1 MTEQQKQHAAEVLV
15 KNSMMLLGSTAE
27 EPKFLPKVFVVNGK
41 CYWFLNVARRAAF
54 GTEHPI
60 EVMTIGDAWEIH
72 LHLPADTLKK
82 ECVDSNFDQTG
93 DTYYDGRLFDDRNSI
108 LTSMVPN
115 PVIKYVEGK
124 ANLSVVADM
133 PINRMFLGVRA
144 QNILM
149 KTGCKTYGDALK
161 FGREPMSKLRNV
173 GATTI
178 SELDAEFDRVGLWN
192 QWKYNKPI
200 A

>member
-15 KNSMMLLGSTAE
+15 KNSMMLLGSTAD
-27 EPKFLPKVFVVNGK
+27 EPKYLPKVFVVNGK
-41 CYWFLNVARRAAF
+41 CYWFLNAARRAAF

-60 EVMTIGDAWEIH
+60 EVMTIQEAWQIYT
-72 LHLPADTLKK
+72 HLPADTLNEKA
-82 ECVDSNFDQTG
+82 VDYNFDQTG
-93 DTYYDGRLFDDRNSI
+93 STFDGRLFYDNPI
-108 LTSMVPN
+108 TAGMVPN
-115 PVIKYVEGK
+115 PVIKYVDGRPE
-124 ANLSVVADM
+124 LSAVADM

-144 QNILM
+144 QNILT

>member
-15 KNSMMLLGSTAE
+15 KNSMILLGSTAE
-27 EPKFLPKVFVVNGK
+27 DPKYLPKVFVVNGK

-60 EVMTIGDAWEIH
+60 EVMTIEEAWQIH
-72 LHLPADTLKK
+72 LNMSPDTLNEKSV
-82 ECVDSNFDQTG
+82 ERNFDQTG
-93 DTYYDGRLFDDRNSI
+93 STFNGQIFCDNYKVMAGMVQNPIVKMIDGKPDLA
-108 LTSMVPN
+108 SM
-115 PVIKYVEGK
+115 
-124 ANLSVVADM
+124 LDM
-133 PINRMFLGVRA
+133 EINRLYLTTRA

-161 FGREPMSKLRNV
+161 FGREAMSKLRNV
-173 GATTI
+173 GVTTI

>member
-15 KNSMMLLGSTAE
+15 KDSMMLLGSTAE

-60 EVMTIGDAWEIH
+60 EVMTIEEAWQIH
-72 LHLPADTLKK
+72 MHMSADTLDDKA
-82 ECVDSNFDQTG
+82 VDRYFDQTG
-93 DTYYDGRLFDDRNSI
+93 DAYYDGRLFDDCNSI

-115 PVIKYVEGK
+115 PVIKYVDGRPE
-124 ANLSVVADM
+124 LSAVADM

-161 FGREPMSKLRNV
+161 FGRGPMSKLRNV

>member
-27 EPKFLPKVFVVNGK
+27 EPKFLPKVFVVDGK

-60 EVMTIGDAWEIH
+60 EVMTIEEAWEIYMH
-72 LHLPADTLKK
+72 MSADTLNEK
-82 ECVDSNFDQTG
+82 EVEWNFDQTG
-93 DTYYDGRLFDDRNSI
+93 STFSGLLFCDNREVMAG
-108 LTSMVPN
+108 MVQN
-115 PVIKYVEGK
+115 PVVKMMDGKPDRAAMLDVE
-124 ANLSVVADM
+124 
-133 PINRMFLGVRA
+133 INRLYLTTRA
-144 QNILM
+144 QNILT

>member
-1 MTEQQKQHAAEVLV
+1 MTEQQKQHAAEVLIHS
-15 KNSMMLLGSTAE
+15 KELLGGD
-27 EPKFLPKVFVVNGK
+27 EPKFLPKVFVVDGH
-41 CYWFLNVARRAAF
+41 CYMFLNAARRAAY
-54 GTEHPI
+54 GTSLAI
-60 EVMTIGDAWEIH
+60 DVMTIREAWEIYMNMS
-72 LHLPADTLKK
+72 ADTLNEK
-82 ECVDSNFDQTG
+82 EVEWNFDQTG
-93 DTYYDGRLFDDRNSI
+93 STFNGQLFCDNHEVMAG
-108 LTSMVPN
+108 MVQN
-115 PVIKYVEGK
+115 PVVKMMDCKADRAAMLDVE
-124 ANLSVVADM
+124 
-133 PINRMFLGVRA
+133 INSLYLTTRA

-149 KTGCKTYGDALK
+149 KTKCKTYGDALK

>member
-27 EPKFLPKVFVVNGK
+27 EPKYLPKVFVVNGK

-60 EVMTIGDAWEIH
+60 EVMTIREAWEIYMH
-72 LHLPADTLKK
+72 MSADTLNEK
-82 ECVDSNFDQTG
+82 EVEWNFDQTG
-93 DTYYDGRLFDDRNSI
+93 STFNGLLFCDNREVMAG
-108 LTSMVPN
+108 MVQN
-115 PVIKYVEGK
+115 PVVKMMDGKPDRAAMLDVE
-124 ANLSVVADM
+124 
-133 PINRMFLGVRA
+133 INRLYLTTRA

>member
-1 MTEQQKQHAAEVLV
+1 MTEQQKQHAAEVLIHS
-15 KNSMMLLGSTAE
+15 KELTGGDD
-27 EPKFLPKVFVVNGK
+27 PKFLPKVFVVDGK
-41 CYWFLNVARRAAF
+41 CYMFLNAARRAAY
-54 GTEHPI
+54 GTSLAI
-60 EVMTIGDAWEIH
+60 EVMTIEEAWEIYT
-72 LHLPADTLKK
+72 HLPADALKK
-82 ECVDSNFDQTG
+82 DAVEWNFDQTG
-93 DTYYDGRLFDDRNSI
+93 STFNGLLFCNNREVMAG
-108 LTSMVPN
+108 MVQN
-115 PVIKYVEGK
+115 PVIKYVSGK
-124 ANLSVVADM
+124 PDLSAVADM

-149 KTGCKTYGDALK
+149 KTGCKTYGDAIK

-192 QWKYNKPI
+192 QWKFNKPI

>member
-27 EPKFLPKVFVVNGK
+27 EPKYLRKVFVVNGK

-60 EVMTIGDAWEIH
+60 EVMTIREAWEIYMH
-72 LHLPADTLKK
+72 MSADTLNEK
-82 ECVDSNFDQTG
+82 EVEWNFDQTG
-93 DTYYDGRLFDDRNSI
+93 STFNGQLFCDNREVMAG
-108 LTSMVPN
+108 MVQN
-115 PVIKYVEGK
+115 PVVKMMDGKPDRAAMLDVE
-124 ANLSVVADM
+124 
-133 PINRMFLGVRA
+133 INRLYLTTRA

>member
-1 MTEQQKQHAAEVLV
+1 MTEQQKQHAAEVLIHS
-15 KNSMMLLGSTAE
+15 KELLGGDD
-27 EPKFLPKVFVVNGK
+27 PKFLPKVFVVDGK
-41 CYWFLNVARRAAF
+41 CYMFLNAARRAAY
-54 GTEHPI
+54 GTSLAI
-60 EVMTIGDAWEIH
+60 EVMTIKDAWEIH

-82 ECVDSNFDQTG
+82 VCVDSNFDQTG
-93 DTYYDGRLFDDRNSI
+93 DAYYDGRLFDDRNSI

-115 PVIKYVEGK
+115 PVIKYVDGRPE
-124 ANLSVVADM
+124 LSAVADM

-144 QNILM
+144 QNILT

-192 QWKYNKPI
+192 QWKYNQPI

>member
-93 DTYYDGRLFDDRNSI
+93 STFNGQLFCDNREVMAG
-108 LTSMVPN
+108 MVQN
-115 PVIKYVEGK
+115 PVVKMMDGKPDRAAMLDVE
-124 ANLSVVADM
+124 
-133 PINRMFLGVRA
+133 INRLYLTTRA
-144 QNILM
+144 QNILT

-192 QWKYNKPI
+192 EWRYNKPI

>member
-1 MTEQQKQHAAEVLV
+1 MTEQQKQHAAEVLIHS
-15 KNSMMLLGSTAE
+15 KELLGGDD
-27 EPKFLPKVFVVNGK
+27 PKFLPKVFVVDGH
-41 CYWFLNVARRAAF
+41 CYMFLNAARRAAY
-54 GTEHPI
+54 GTSLAI
-60 EVMTIGDAWEIH
+60 EVMTIREAWEIYMH
-72 LHLPADTLKK
+72 MSADTLNEK
-82 ECVDSNFDQTG
+82 EVEWNFDQTG
-93 DTYYDGRLFDDRNSI
+93 STFNGLLFCDNREVMAG
-108 LTSMVPN
+108 MVQN
-115 PVIKYVEGK
+115 PVVKMMDGKPDRAAMLDVE
-124 ANLSVVADM
+124 
-133 PINRMFLGVRA
+133 INRLYLTTRA

>member
-1 MTEQQKQHAAEVLV
+1 MTEQQKQHAAEVLIHS
-15 KNSMMLLGSTAE
+15 KELLGGDD
-27 EPKFLPKVFVVNGK
+27 PKFLPKVFVVDGH
-41 CYWFLNVARRAAF
+41 CYMFLNAARRAAY
-54 GTEHPI
+54 GTSLAI
-60 EVMTIGDAWEIH
+60 EVMTIREAWEIYMH
-72 LHLPADTLKK
+72 MSADTLNEK
-82 ECVDSNFDQTG
+82 EVEWNFDQTG
-93 DTYYDGRLFDDRNSI
+93 STFNGQLFCDNREVMAG
-108 LTSMVPN
+108 MVQN
-115 PVIKYVEGK
+115 PVVKMMDGK
-124 ANLSVVADM
+124 PDSAAVADM

>member
-1 MTEQQKQHAAEVLV
+1 MTEQQKQHAAEVLIHS
-15 KNSMMLLGSTAE
+15 KELLGGDD
-27 EPKFLPKVFVVNGK
+27 PKFLPKVFVVDGH
-41 CYWFLNVARRAAF
+41 CYMFLNAARRAAY
-54 GTEHPI
+54 GTSLAI
-60 EVMTIGDAWEIH
+60 EVMTIREAWEIYMH
-72 LHLPADTLKK
+72 MSADTLNEK
-82 ECVDSNFDQTG
+82 EVEWNFDQTG
-93 DTYYDGRLFDDRNSI
+93 STFNGQLFCDNREVMAG
-108 LTSMVPN
+108 MVQN
-115 PVIKYVEGK
+115 PVVKMMDGKPDRAAMLDVE
-124 ANLSVVADM
+124 
-133 PINRMFLGVRA
+133 INRLYLTTRA

>member
-27 EPKFLPKVFVVNGK
+27 EPKYLPKVFVVDGK

-60 EVMTIGDAWEIH
+60 EVMTIREAWEIYMH
-72 LHLPADTLKK
+72 MSADTLKK

-93 DTYYDGRLFDDRNSI
+93 DAYYDGRLFDDRNSI

-115 PVIKYVEGK
+115 PVIKYVSGK
-124 ANLSVVADM
+124 ADPSAMLDH

-144 QNILM
+144 QNVLTRLGIN
-149 KTGCKTYGDALK
+149 TYGELLK
-161 FGREPMSKLRNV
+161 FGREPLLKLRNMGV
-173 GATTI
+173 TTLG
-178 SELDAEFDRVGLWN
+178 EFDAEFDRVGLWN

>member
-27 EPKFLPKVFVVNGK
+27 EPKYLPKVFVVNGK

-72 LHLPADTLKK
+72 LHMSADTLNEKAV
-82 ECVDSNFDQTG
+82 EWNFDQTG
-93 DTYYDGRLFDDRNSI
+93 STFSGLLFCDNREVMAG
-108 LTSMVPN
+108 MVQN
-115 PVIKYVEGK
+115 PVVKMIDGKPDRAAMLDVE
-124 ANLSVVADM
+124 
-133 PINRMFLGVRA
+133 INRLYLTTRA
-144 QNILM
+144 QNILT

-192 QWKYNKPI
+192 QWKFNKPI

>member
-1 MTEQQKQHAAEVLV
+1 M
-15 KNSMMLLGSTAE
+15 KNSMILLGSTAE
-27 EPKFLPKVFVVNGK
+27 EPKYLPKVFVVNGK

-60 EVMTIGDAWEIH
+60 EVMTIEEAWQIH
-72 LHLPADTLKK
+72 LHMSADTLKK

-93 DTYYDGRLFDDRNSI
+93 DAYYDGRLFDDRNSI

-115 PVIKYVEGK
+115 PVIKYVDGRPE
-124 ANLSVVADM
+124 LSAVADM

-161 FGREPMSKLRNV
+161 FGRGPMSKLRNV

>member
-1 MTEQQKQHAAEVLV
+1 MTEQQKLHAAKVLIHS
-15 KNSMMLLGSTAE
+15 KELTGGDD
-27 EPKFLPKVFVVNGK
+27 PKFLPKVFVVNGK
-41 CYWFLNVARRAAF
+41 CYWFLNAARRAAF

-60 EVMTIGDAWEIH
+60 EVMTIEEAWQIH
-72 LHLPADTLKK
+72 LHMPADTLDKK
-82 ECVDSNFDQTG
+82 AVAWDFDQTG
-93 DTYYDGRLFDDRNSI
+93 STFSGLLFCNNRTI
-108 LTSMVPN
+108 MAGTVQN
-115 PVIKYVEGK
+115 PVVKMMDGKPDSAAMLDVE
-124 ANLSVVADM
+124 
-133 PINRMFLGVRA
+133 INRLYLTTRA

-192 QWKYNKPI
+192 EWRYNKPI

>member
-1 MTEQQKQHAAEVLV
+1 MTEQQKLHAAKVLIHS
-15 KNSMMLLGSTAE
+15 KELTGGDD
-27 EPKFLPKVFVVNGK
+27 PKFLPKVFVVNGK
-41 CYWFLNVARRAAF
+41 CYWFLNAARRAAF

-60 EVMTIGDAWEIH
+60 EVMTIEEAWQIH
-72 LHLPADTLKK
+72 LHMPADTLDKK
-82 ECVDSNFDQTG
+82 AVAWDFDQTG
-93 DTYYDGRLFDDRNSI
+93 STFSGLLFCNNRTI
-108 LTSMVPN
+108 MAGTVQN
-115 PVIKYVEGK
+115 PVVKMMDGKPDSAAMLDVE
-124 ANLSVVADM
+124 
-133 PINRMFLGVRA
+133 INRLYLTTRA

>member
-15 KNSMMLLGSTAE
+15 KNSMMLLGSTE
-27 EPKFLPKVFVVNGK
+27 EDPKYLPKVFVVNGK

-60 EVMTIGDAWEIH
+60 EVMTIEEAWEIH
-72 LHLPADTLKK
+72 MHMPAETLNK
-82 ECVDSNFDQTG
+82 ECVDSNFDQNGST
-93 DTYYDGRLFDDRNSI
+93 YDGRLFYDNPI
-108 LTSMVPN
+108 TAGMVPN
-115 PVIKYVEGK
+115 TVIMYVSGK
-124 ANLSVVADM
+124 HDLSAVADM
-133 PINRMFLGVRA
+133 TINSMFLGVRA
-144 QNILM
+144 QNILIR
-149 KTGCKTYGDALK
+149 TGCKTYGDAIK
-161 FGREPMSKLRNV
+161 FGRETMSKLRNV
-173 GATTI
+173 GVTTI

>member
-1 MTEQQKQHAAEVLV
+1 MLFRSGLLFCDNRTVMAGKVQNPVV
-15 KNSMMLLGSTAE
+15 KMMD
-27 EPKFLPKVFVVNGK
+27 GK
-41 CYWFLNVARRAAF
+41 PDRAA
-54 GTEHPI
+54 
-60 EVMTIGDAWEIH
+60 MLD
-72 LHLPADTLKK
+72 
-82 ECVDSNFDQTG
+82 
-93 DTYYDGRLFDDRNSI
+93 
-108 LTSMVPN
+108 
-115 PVIKYVEGK
+115 VE
-124 ANLSVVADM
+124 
-133 PINRMFLGVRA
+133 INRLYLTTRA

-192 QWKYNKPI
+192 QWRYNKPI

>member
-1 MTEQQKQHAAEVLV
+1 MTEQQKQHAAEVLIHS
-15 KNSMMLLGSTAE
+15 KELLGGDD
-27 EPKFLPKVFVVNGK
+27 PKFLPKVFVADGK
-41 CYWFLNVARRAAF
+41 CYMFLNAARRAAY
-54 GTEHPI
+54 GTSLAI
-60 EVMTIGDAWEIH
+60 EVMTIEEAWEIYTH
-72 LHLPADTLKK
+72 MPADTLKK
-82 ECVDSNFDQTG
+82 DAVERNFDQTG
-93 DTYYDGRLFDDRNSI
+93 STFNGLLFCDNREVMAG
-108 LTSMVPN
+108 MVQN
-115 PVIKYVEGK
+115 PVVKMMDGKPDRAAMLDVE
-124 ANLSVVADM
+124 
-133 PINRMFLGVRA
+133 INRLYLTTRA

-192 QWKYNKPI
+192 QWRYNKPI

>member
-1 MTEQQKQHAAEVLV
+1 MTEQQKQHAADVLV

-60 EVMTIGDAWEIH
+60 EVMTIADAWEIH
-72 LHLPADTLKK
+72 LHLPADTLRK

-93 DTYYDGRLFDDRNSI
+93 DTYYDSRLFDDRNSI
-108 LTSMVPN
+108 TTSMVPN
-115 PVIKYVEGK
+115 PVIKYVSDK
-124 ANLSVVADM
+124 ADLSAVADM
-133 PINRMFLGVRA
+133 PVNRMFLGVRA

-149 KTGCKTYGDALK
+149 KLGCKTYGDALK
-161 FGREPMSKLRNV
+161 HGRETISKLRNV
-173 GATTI
+173 GATTL

>member
-15 KNSMMLLGSTAE
+15 KNSMILLGSTAE
-27 EPKFLPKVFVVNGK
+27 DPKYLPKVFVVNGK

-60 EVMTIGDAWEIH
+60 EVMTIEEAWQIH
-72 LHLPADTLKK
+72 LNMSPDTLNEKSV
-82 ECVDSNFDQTG
+82 ERNFDQTG
-93 DTYYDGRLFDDRNSI
+93 STFNGHIFCDNYKVMAGMVQHPIVKMIDGKPDLAEM
-108 LTSMVPN
+108 L
-115 PVIKYVEGK
+115 
-124 ANLSVVADM
+124 DM
-133 PINRMFLGVRA
+133 EINRLYLTTRA

-161 FGREPMSKLRNV
+161 FGREAMIKLRNV
-173 GATTI
+173 GVTTI

>member
-1 MTEQQKQHAAEVLV
+1 M
-15 KNSMMLLGSTAE
+15 
-27 EPKFLPKVFVVNGK
+27 FVVNGK

-60 EVMTIGDAWEIH
+60 EVMTIKDAWEIH

-82 ECVDSNFDQTG
+82 ECVDNNFDQTG
-93 DTYYDGRLFDDRNSI
+93 STYDGRLFYDNPITAD
-108 LTSMVPN
+108 MVPN
-115 PVIKYVEGK
+115 PVIKYVSGK
-124 ANLSVVADM
+124 PDLSAVADM

-161 FGREPMSKLRNV
+161 FGRDPMSKLRNV

-192 QWKYNKPI
+192 QWKYNQPI

>member
-1 MTEQQKQHAAEVLV
+1 MTEQQKQHAAEVLIHS
-15 KNSMMLLGSTAE
+15 KELLGGDD
-27 EPKFLPKVFVVNGK
+27 PKFLPKVFVVDGK
-41 CYWFLNVARRAAF
+41 CYMFLNAARRAAF
-54 GTEHPI
+54 GTSLAI
-60 EVMTIGDAWEIH
+60 EVMTIREAWEIYMH
-72 LHLPADTLKK
+72 MSADTLNEK
-82 ECVDSNFDQTG
+82 EVEWNFDQTG
-93 DTYYDGRLFDDRNSI
+93 DAYYDGRLFDDRNSI
-108 LTSMVPN
+108 LTSMVQN
-115 PVIKYVEGK
+115 PVIKYVDGRPE
-124 ANLSVVADM
+124 LSAVADM

>member
-1 MTEQQKQHAAEVLV
+1 MTEQQKQHAADVLIHS
-15 KNSMMLLGSTAE
+15 KELTGGD

-60 EVMTIGDAWEIH
+60 EVMTIEEAWV
-72 LHLPADTLKK
+72 LYMHLPADSLKK
-82 ECVDSNFDQTG
+82 DAVEWNFDQTG
-93 DTYYDGRLFDDRNSI
+93 STFNGQLFCDNHEVMAG
-108 LTSMVPN
+108 MVQN
-115 PVIKYVEGK
+115 PVVKMMDGKPDRAAMLDVE
-124 ANLSVVADM
+124 
-133 PINRMFLGVRA
+133 INRLYLTTRA

-149 KTGCKTYGDALK
+149 MTGCKTYGDAIK

-192 QWKYNKPI
+192 QWRYNKPLN

>member
-1 MTEQQKQHAAEVLV
+1 MTEQQKQHAAEVLIHS
-15 KNSMMLLGSTAE
+15 KELLGGDD
-27 EPKFLPKVFVVNGK
+27 PKFLPKVFVVDGH
-41 CYWFLNVARRAAF
+41 CYMFLNAARRAAY
-54 GTEHPI
+54 GTSLAI
-60 EVMTIGDAWEIH
+60 EVMTIREAWEIYMH
-72 LHLPADTLKK
+72 MSADTLNEK
-82 ECVDSNFDQTG
+82 EVEWNFDQTG
-93 DTYYDGRLFDDRNSI
+93 STFSGLLFCDNREVMAG
-108 LTSMVPN
+108 MVQN
-115 PVIKYVEGK
+115 PVVKMMDGKPDRAAMLDVE
-124 ANLSVVADM
+124 
-133 PINRMFLGVRA
+133 INRLYLTTRA

>member
-1 MTEQQKQHAAEVLV
+1 
-15 KNSMMLLGSTAE
+15 
-27 EPKFLPKVFVVNGK
+27 
-41 CYWFLNVARRAAF
+41 
-54 GTEHPI
+54 
-60 EVMTIGDAWEIH
+60 MTIADAWEIH

-82 ECVDSNFDQTG
+82 ECIDSNFDQTG
-93 DTYYDGRLFDDRNSI
+93 DAYYDGRLFDDRKSI
-108 LTSMVPN
+108 LTGMVPN
-115 PVIKYVEGK
+115 PVIKYVDGK
-124 ANLSVVADM
+124 PYLSAVADM
-133 PINRMFLGVRA
+133 PINLMYLTTRA

>member
-27 EPKFLPKVFVVNGK
+27 EPKYLPKVFVVNGK

-60 EVMTIGDAWEIH
+60 EVMTIREAWEIYMH
-72 LHLPADTLKK
+72 MSADTLNEKAV
-82 ECVDSNFDQTG
+82 EWNFDQTG
-93 DTYYDGRLFDDRNSI
+93 STFNGQLFCDNREVMAG
-108 LTSMVPN
+108 MVQN
-115 PVIKYVEGK
+115 PVVKMMDGKPDRAAMLDVE
-124 ANLSVVADM
+124 
-133 PINRMFLGVRA
+133 INRLYLTTRA

-161 FGREPMSKLRNV
+161 HGRETISKLRNV

-192 QWKYNKPI
+192 QWRYNKPI

>member
-1 MTEQQKQHAAEVLV
+1 M

-27 EPKFLPKVFVVNGK
+27 EPKYLPKVFVVNGK

-93 DTYYDGRLFDDRNSI
+93 DAFYDGRLFDDRNSI

-115 PVIKYVEGK
+115 PVIKYVSGK
-124 ANLSVVADM
+124 PDLSAVADM

-149 KTGCKTYGDALK
+149 KLGCKTYGDALK
-161 FGREPMSKLRNV
+161 HGRETISKLRNV

>member
-1 MTEQQKQHAAEVLV
+1 MTEQQKQHAAEVLIHS
-15 KNSMMLLGSTAE
+15 KELLGGD

-60 EVMTIGDAWEIH
+60 EVMTIEEAWV
-72 LHLPADTLKK
+72 LYMHLPADSLKK
-82 ECVDSNFDQTG
+82 DAVEWNFDQTG
-93 DTYYDGRLFDDRNSI
+93 STFNGQLFCDNHEVMAG
-108 LTSMVPN
+108 MVQN
-115 PVIKYVEGK
+115 PVVKMMDGKPDRAAMLDVE
-124 ANLSVVADM
+124 
-133 PINRMFLGVRA
+133 INRLYLTTRA

-149 KTGCKTYGDALK
+149 KTGCKTYGDAIK
-161 FGREPMSKLRNV
+161 FGREAISKLRNV

-192 QWKYNKPI
+192 QWRYNQPI